1 MQINSFAP
9 LIASLRVNV
18 LPLVNGPS
26 RSMFT
31 PDAKE
36 ISGTVRFTQQPSR
49 DHQKLKLESVRT
61 NNALQWM
68 PFLPILP
75 RQSSSSRFVYTIDR
89 ATTACLHFDDAPV
102 GDSLKCNGSLL
113 NLTGRS
119 AYCFC
124 WLLEDFRC
132 WSNSDGWPRLHKLY
146 WQKQELLL
154 TQSVYRICSEYT
166 PCASANCYSRYPN
179 ASI

>member
-1 MQINSFAP
+1 MALAVPCSLPMPRKQAGQYVSHSSRRGITRSWNWNLWERIMRSNGCRSF
-9 LIASLRVNV
+9 
-18 LPLVNGPS
+18 
-26 RSMFT
+26 
-31 PDAKE
+31 
-36 ISGTVRFTQQPSR
+36 RFY
-49 DHQKLKLESVRT
+49 L
-61 NNALQWM
+61 
-68 PFLPILP
+68 

-89 ATTACLHFDDAPV
+89 ATTACLHFGDAPV

-132 WSNSDGWPRLHKLY
+132 WSNSDGWQRLHKLY
-146 WQKQELLL
+146 WQKQELPL
-154 TQSVYRICSEYT
+154 TQSVYRIHSEYT